1 MHPMSERVRAIRG
14 AVQVSEDTIE
24 AVTAGT
30 HELVTAMLDRNNLG
44 HDDLISV
51 IFTATPDLHTTF
63 PAAAA
68 RGLGL
73 GHIPL
78 LCAAEL
84 DIEGAMPKVIR
95 VMMHAYT
102 DLDLRSINHVYLGGA
117 QALRQ
122 DLAQ

>member
-1 MHPMSERVRAIRG
+1 MSQKVRAIRG
-14 AVQVSEDTIE
+14 AIQVSADTVE

-30 HELVTAMLDRNNLG
+30 HELVQAMLERNNLG

-51 IFTATPDLHTTF
+51 IFTATPDLHASF

-78 LCAAEL
+78 ICAAEL
-84 DIEGAMPKVIR
+84 DIEGAMARVIR

-102 DLDLRSINHVYLGGA
+102 DLDLRSVNHVYLGGA